1 MGDGRASGGY
11 RGRGPRNHR
20 FEDAG
25 EDDCSLVH
33 DIEPVA
39 QIVRD
44 LVREAETI
52 MARLP
57 SG

>member
-1 MGDGRASGGY
+1 MGDGRASGDY
-11 RGRGPRNHR
+11 RGRGPRGHQ

-25 EDDCSLVH
+25 EDDCSLAH
-33 DIEPVA
+33 DIKPAA

-52 MARLP
+52 MACLQ

>member
-11 RGRGPRNHR
+11 WGRGSRDHR

-33 DIEPVA
+33 DIKPAA
-39 QIVRD
+39 QIVHN

-52 MARLP
+52 MARLQ
-57 SG
+57 SR